1 VFGFP
6 LALVPVSVRVFL
18 CPENLK
24 PPAAGVGM
32 TGHAELNQAEGEL
45 PMLHPVAQTSQCAVY
60 RISDHTP
67 SGINR
72 LVVSTPETRAIAN
85 DPRVMGVDY
94 TRRLK
99 NTCARILETLKAQEM
114 ICLEEHETIVFDI
127 LRGGL
132 NFGLREALADAFSWN
147 RHGGS
152 FISAQRARID
162 DNPEQWHIM
171 ESEYSKV
178 YMPKTASIVIGD
190 VVATGT
196 SLEHAMKALVTEAEK
211 QGTALRSI
219 VFFTFGGQRAEEILN
234 AVDTMC
240 RDRFPSYEGTTLI
253 YLEGRFI
260 VPTEET
266 ALSIKVTGTDL
277 LRTGALMAPE
287 FVESHYENP
296 SYPIQRCA
304 IYDAGSR
311 AFWTPEYIADLTE
324 YWGETL
330 SLAEKGM
337 SFEALLKERFPELD
351 AARFGEVDLAEI
363 CRKQISQLEP
373 Q

>member
-1 VFGFP
+1 
-6 LALVPVSVRVFL
+6 
-18 CPENLK
+18 
-24 PPAAGVGM
+24 
-32 TGHAELNQAEGEL
+32 
-45 PMLHPVAQTSQCAVY
+45 MLHPVVQTPQCAIH

-67 SGINR
+67 AHIDR
-72 LVVSTPETRAIAN
+72 LVISTPETRAIAN

-99 NTCARILETLKAQEM
+99 NTCARILSLLKAEEM
-114 ICLEEHETIVFDI
+114 NCLTEHETIVFDI

-152 FISAQRARID
+152 FISAQRARVD
-162 DNPEQWHIM
+162 DDPEQWHIM

-196 SLEHAMKALVTEAEK
+196 SLEHAMKALVAEAKK

-219 VFFTFGGQRAEEILN
+219 VFFTFGGSRAEEILE
-234 AVDTMC
+234 AADAMC
-240 RDRFPSYEGTTLI
+240 RKLFPAYEGTTLI
-253 YLEGRFI
+253 YLEGRFVI
-260 VPTEET
+260 PTEET
-266 ALSIKVTGTDL
+266 PLTIKITGTDL
-277 LRTGALMAPE
+277 LRRDALMAPE
-287 FVESHYENP
+287 FIESSYEDP
-296 SYPIQRCA
+296 SYPIQRCT

-324 YWGETL
+324 YWSETL
-330 SLAEKGM
+330 TLAENGM
-337 SFEALLKERFPELD
+337 SYETLLSERFPQLD
-351 AARFGEVDLAEI
+351 ATRFGKVDLTAI
-363 CRKQISQLEP
+363 CRKQIAQLEP
-373 Q
+373 K

>member
-1 VFGFP
+1 MLSP
-6 LALVPVSVRVFL
+6 LVNTPECAIHRIEDTIETPV
-18 CPENLK
+18 
-24 PPAAGVGM
+24 
-32 TGHAELNQAEGEL
+32 
-45 PMLHPVAQTSQCAVY
+45 
-60 RISDHTP
+60 D
-67 SGINR
+67 R

-85 DPRVMGVDY
+85 DPLVMGVDY

-99 NTCARILETLKAQEM
+99 NAITRTLSLLDENKR
-114 ICLEEHETIVFDI
+114 ICLKENETIVYDI

-152 FISAQRARID
+152 FISAQRARD
-162 DNPEQWHIM
+162 DDSPETWHIV

-196 SLEHAMKALVTEAEK
+196 SLEHAMKALVAEAEK

-219 VFFTFGGQRAEEILN
+219 LFFTYGGVRAEEILKT
-234 AVDTMC
+234 ADAMC
-240 RDRFPSYEGTTLI
+240 RERFPSYQGTTLV

-260 VPTEET
+260 VPE
-266 ALSIKVTGTDL
+266 ADCPLSIKVTGTDL

-287 FVESHYENP
+287 FVESQYEHPAN
-296 SYPIQRCA
+296 PIQRCA

-311 AFWTPEYIADLTE
+311 AFWTPEYIEDLTE

-337 SFEALLKERFPELD
+337 SFEALLSERFPELNPS
-351 AARFGEVDLAEI
+351 RFGTVDLPEV
-363 CRKQISQLEP
+363 CRQQIHQLEP
-373 Q
+373 

>member
-1 VFGFP
+1 
-6 LALVPVSVRVFL
+6 
-18 CPENLK
+18 
-24 PPAAGVGM
+24 
-32 TGHAELNQAEGEL
+32 
-45 PMLHPVAQTSQCAVY
+45 MLHPVVQTPQCAIH
-60 RISDHTP
+60 RISDDTP
-67 SGINR
+67 SRIDR

-85 DPRVMGVDY
+85 DPMVMGIDY

-99 NTCARILETLKAQEM
+99 NTCARTLSMLKTEGM
-114 ICLEEHETIVFDI
+114 ICLEEHETIVYDI

-152 FISAQRARID
+152 FISAQRARVD

-196 SLEHAMKALVTEAEK
+196 SLEHAMKALVSEAEK

-219 VFFTFGGQRAEEILN
+219 VFFTYGGPRAEEILE
-234 AVDTMC
+234 AADAMC
-240 RDRFPSYEGTTLI
+240 RERFPSYEGTTLI

-266 ALSIKVTGTDL
+266 PLSIKVTGTDL

-287 FVESHYENP
+287 FIDSQYEDP
-296 SYPIQRCA
+296 SYPIQRCT

-330 SLAEKGM
+330 ALAENGM
-337 SFEALLKERFPELD
+337 DYTALLNERFPELD
-351 AARFGEVDLAEI
+351 TTRFGTVDLAEI
-363 CRKQISQLEP
+363 CRKQIAQLEP
-373 Q
+373 N